1 MLFKSTSAF
10 KKQSVKP
17 KKSGLENPLD
27 SFLGRNSILDDK
39 YEDTVSQKNI
49 IAFFN
54 ERADFYFC
62 HSFTKHLAKD
72 MVFKQ
77 CVRYS
82 MDILI
87 IWVLKFS
94 CNYFIDKTIVLDV
107 VRL

>member
-39 YEDTVSQKNI
+39 YEDTVSQIRI
-49 IAFFN
+49 ITDFLN
-54 ERADFYFC
+54 ERADFHFC
-62 HSFTKHLAKD
+62 HSFTKHLPKD

-77 CVRYS
+77 CV
-82 MDILI
+82 
-87 IWVLKFS
+87 
-94 CNYFIDKTIVLDV
+94 T
-107 VRL
+107 